1 MTDPSTRAQ
10 IRDFLG
16 RLVRDRELSDEQD
29 LLQLGFINS
38 LFAMQLVLFIEST
51 FAIRLA
57 QEDLDLENFRSV
69 NAIVRLV
76 EQKQNKGNAP

>member
-76 EQKQNKGNAP
+76 EQKQNKGNDP